1 MARCDR
7 LLRNTSEAEI
17 NTSDIDFVELTH
29 NGETVTAVVYLW
41 GTQRWLGFG
50 AAGVVRGGAEAWLAS
65 YF

>member
-1 MARCDR
+1 MCAR

-17 NTSDIDFVELTH
+17 NTSDIDFVELTS
-29 NGETVTAVVYLW
+29 NGETVVAVVYLW